1 MKQGK
6 KSILLITELYPNN
19 DNSFLGTFIVS
30 QIEALKQHYR
40 IVIIVPY
47 ASGIR
52 EWLQNKQQ
60 TPVHSKNLNIYYVKQ
75 YHRWLAWLK
84 KLPLG
89 IYFFINKKYIKHQVL
104 LLAKKLHKNHQF
116 ILVHGHESYIGDEAV
131 NIGKKLRIP
140 SIVTIH
146 GLYNYHKAAV
156 GRATM
161 INITMN
167 LNHANRLFAVS
178 KVAATSYQKNGVN
191 REIDIIPNG
200 LNDNTLKF
208 APPLS
213 EKWQKIIKNKT
224 IILTVGFFAKEKRFE
239 QVINAAAKLKEKH
252 GDSFVVLMIGRGGL
266 EEYYKKLIKEKNLEN
281 HVYIVGQ
288 IPPSEMMSYYNACD
302 FLAHPSIIESFSMA
316 CMEAASAGKP
326 FICTS
331 NIGLTEYIT
340 PNKEAFVIPPDNI
353 DALTEKMDILL
364 QNTGLRQQM
373 GVVAKQTAETFLWKN
388 QIHKTL
394 AIYEQL
400 TQV

>member
-1 MKQGK
+1 MINKQ
-6 KSILLITELYPNN
+6 KSILIITELYPNT

-30 QIEALKQHYR
+30 QIEALRQYYR
-40 IVIIVPY
+40 IVVIVPY
-47 ASGIR
+47 ALVIR
-52 EWLQNKQQ
+52 NRLKNKRQKQ
-60 TPVHSKNLNIYYVKQ
+60 IHLDNLDVYYIKQ
-75 YHRWLAWLK
+75 FPRWLAWLK
-84 KLPLG
+84 KMPLA
-89 IYFFINKKYIKHQVL
+89 IYFFINKKYIKHQML
-104 LLAKKLHKNHQF
+104 SLAKRLHKDHQF
-116 ILVHGHESYIGDEAV
+116 ILVHGHEFYIGDEAV
-131 NIGKKLRIP
+131 NIGKKFHIP
-140 SIVTIH
+140 SVVTIH

-161 INITMN
+161 MNITMN

-208 APPLS
+208 VLPLPK
-213 EKWQKIIKNKT
+213 KWQEIIKGKT
-224 IILTVGFFAKEKRFE
+224 AILTVGFFVREKRFE
-239 QVINAAAKLKEKH
+239 QVIEASAKLKEKH
-252 GDSFVVLMIGRGGL
+252 GDSFVVLMVGRGEL
-266 EEYYKKLIKEKNLEN
+266 EASYRKLIREKNLEK

-288 IPPSEMMSYYNACD
+288 IQPNEMMTYYSACD

-316 CMEAASAGKP
+316 CLEAASAGKP

-373 GVVAKQTAETFLWKN
+373 GIVAKQTAETFLWKN

-400 TQV
+400 TQA